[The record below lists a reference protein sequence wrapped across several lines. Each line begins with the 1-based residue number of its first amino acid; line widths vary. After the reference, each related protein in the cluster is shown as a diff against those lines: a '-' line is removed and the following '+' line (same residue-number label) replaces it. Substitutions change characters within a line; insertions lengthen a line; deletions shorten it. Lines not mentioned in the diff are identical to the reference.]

1 MIDVHLR
8 ARGIFLK
15 IFVTKKNEVRERFA
29 KISGQGRAAGVARSV
44 RKPPDAVAVRDVVV
58 HLPSCRVNLP
68 EPSGAQS
75 AAGRQLFVYGR

>member
-8 ARGIFLK
+8 ARGLCLK